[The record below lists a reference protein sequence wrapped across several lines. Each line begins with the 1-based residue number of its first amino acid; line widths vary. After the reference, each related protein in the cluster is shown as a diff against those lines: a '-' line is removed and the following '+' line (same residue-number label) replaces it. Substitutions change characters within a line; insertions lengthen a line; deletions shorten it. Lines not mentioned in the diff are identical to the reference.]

1 MLYNEM
7 KRNASGYY
15 DKTPYEAVLG
25 NCEAADVLESGMNK
39 VYLILKN
46 HGKFSTA
53 LALFS
58 TINPASNTT
67 HEVVVDESGNSRKYY
82 TNPAMIQYV
91 FNDIFINR
99 VGTLEQDDFLGIME
113 TVGENLGVT
122 IKVSKQTVDNTD
134 EVDFLKSKM
143 VAMKCELDDRKKQLI
158 VLEEKAKETSGYAIY
173 KQMYYE
179 LLDRL
184 IMKGGV

>member
-15 DKTPYEAVLG
+15 DETPYKSVLCNPEAG
-25 NCEAADVLESGMNK
+25 DVLESGMNK

-53 LALFS
+53 LALFPS
-58 TINPASNTT
+58 LNQTSNTT
-67 HEVVVDESGNSRKYY
+67 YEIAVDESGCNHKYY

-91 FNDIFINR
+91 FNDIFMNR
-99 VGTLEQDDFLGIME
+99 AGALEQDDFLGLME

-122 IKVSKQTVDNTD
+122 IKVSKQTVDNTN
-134 EVDFLKSKM
+134 EVDSLKSERKALM
-143 VAMKCELDDRKKQLI
+143 QELDVKNKQLI
-158 VLEEKAKETSGYAIY
+158 RLEEKLKEVSGYALY

>member
-15 DKTPYEAVLG
+15 DETPYKAVLG
-25 NCEAADVLESGMNK
+25 NCEAGDVLESGMNK

-58 TINPASNTT
+58 TINPATNTT
-67 HEVVVDESGNSRKYY
+67 YEVVVDESGNSRRYY

-91 FNDIFINR
+91 FNDIFMNR
-99 VGTLEQDDFLGIME
+99 AGTLEQDDFLGLME

-122 IKVSKQTVDNTD
+122 IKVSKAETD
-134 EVDFLKSKM
+134 EQAKLIDELIQDNERLRK
-143 VAMKCELDDRKKQLI
+143 VAASIRDTEH
-158 VLEEKAKETSGYAIY
+158 TSQEAAFY
-173 KQMYYE
+173 KRMYHE
-179 LLDRL
+179 IIDRL
-184 IMKGGV
+184 IAKGGV